1 MNVRRV
7 TSAAAVVISL
17 IAAGTA
23 RADTVVNPFAGQ
35 WNTVLGGSTPGTVK
49 FSAIDSTTGANS
61 VQAIGGHP
69 CGAPTT
75 YYHGEYTDM
84 PNASTTQT
92 GTMTACIVTA
102 GHLVGRWSGGGDE
115 GDVDVTLN
123 TAQNGFAGNF
133 TSDSFGV
140 TFTYT
145 GTFVAHFPGD
155 GCCVTTPPPPQN
167 NGWVIGGGIGLQPPA
182 TFCTTHFAGDAST
195 LEPPAQPVCVTTV
208 LLRNQQK
215 AEALQELRDRLYGGA
230 IACEIAHAIA
240 ETRMKGYFLIGQYYD
255 LLCTSIAQSI
265 VQAYHLWKDP
275 ADRRYGTPPGRGAP
289 TATAA
294 AVSSIP
300 CPSGLTPAQCR
311 TLRSTTANYLLAQ
324 SLVTKVDSYI
334 AIGANRVTGAVKAN
348 SPFAAFFQ
356 EAFAKVNEGALATD
370 VAAEHFYGQQ
380 LVKLLHADHLD
391 RTYTVKR
398 AKADLSR
405 DSKLLPKSVHDLF
418 VGQLHLIGGTVRTAA
433 LGASISASTF
443 SAEYKAI
450 TITDLAAI
458 VNGLVSNRDFSVAV
472 GRTLAADLTSAQ
484 NNCANSSRRI
494 AAIKRFIAYAR
505 AKAQSD
511 AGFLSLGAK
520 PLLASKVPA
529 SSCG

>member
-1 MNVRRV
+1 
-7 TSAAAVVISL
+7 VISL

-49 FSAIDSTTGANS
+49 FSAIDSTTGANA

-69 CGAPTT
+69 CGVPTT

-84 PNASTTQT
+84 PNANTTQI
-92 GTMTACIVTA
+92 GTMTACTVTG
-102 GHLVGRWSGGGDE
+102 GHLVGRWSGSGDE

-123 TAQNGFAGNF
+123 TAQDGFAGNF
-133 TSDSFGV
+133 NSDSFGV
-140 TFTYT
+140 SFTYT

-155 GCCVTTPPPPQN
+155 GCCVTTPPPPPN
-167 NGWVIGGGIGLQPPA
+167 NGWVIGGGVDLQPPT
-182 TFCTTHFAGDAST
+182 TFCATHFAGDAST
-195 LEPPAQPVCVTTV
+195 VAPPAQAVCVTTV
-208 LLRNQQK
+208 LLRKQQK
-215 AEALQELRDRLYGGA
+215 AEALQQLKDRLYGGA

-255 LLCTSIAQSI
+255 LLCTSIAESI
-265 VQAYHLWKDP
+265 VEAYHLWKDP
-275 ADRRYGTPPGRGAP
+275 ADTRYGTPPGRGAL
-289 TATAA
+289 ATAA
-294 AVSSIP
+294 AVASVP
-300 CPSGLTPAQCR
+300 CPGGLTQAQCR
-311 TLRSTTANYLLAQ
+311 TLRSTTASYLSAQ
-324 SLVTKVDSYI
+324 SLVTKVASYI

-348 SPFAAFFQ
+348 SPPAAFFQ

-370 VAAEHFYGQQ
+370 VAAEHFYGQR

-405 DSKLLPKSVHDLF
+405 DSRLLPKSAHDLF
-418 VGQLHLIGGTVRTAA
+418 VGQLHLIGGTVSSAA
-433 LGASISASTF
+433 LGASIPASTF
-443 SAEYKAI
+443 AGEYKLI

-458 VNGLVSNRDFSVAV
+458 VNGLVQNRDFSGAV
-472 GRTLAADLTSAQ
+472 GRRLAADLTSAQ
-484 NNCANSSRRI
+484 NDCSNTSRRI
-494 AAIKRFIAYAR
+494 AAVKRFIADAR
-505 AKAQSD
+505 AKALSD
-511 AGFLSLGAK
+511 ARFLSLGAT
-520 PLLASKVPA
+520 PLLANKIAP